1 MILIVTIPDGSGE
14 RDIEIARGLKLV
26 AKADRKLAAFHQPWL
41 EARLEVRVRPK
52 NGQPYRKVYW
62 RKLRRG
68 LWTST
73 RRWARFPRQSD
84 LPQFEESVELFTTWL
99 QGLGAS
105 VSKRPEEFKDPWPGH
120 EPPGT
125 EDHPP
130 NDRLFRS
137 YLRETEFLGMERG
150 RQGLKAALALIYRE
164 GIFVGRM
171 EKAAD
176 PAYRKVARAL
186 REAELD
192 RELFRREHFE
202 MTNALRAKEGQK
214 PFTPAEWEH
223 FVRAEIA
230 TRTSETLHFAEVAA
244 SYPQRRRDAIEQA
257 RQEGDGKPQGR
268 PTKHGRK
275 MRCRSGS

>member
-26 AKADRKLAAFHQPWL
+26 AKADRKLAAFLQPWL

-105 VSKRPEEFKDPWPGH
+105 VSKLPGELKEPWPGH
-120 EPPGT
+120 EPPVA
-125 EDHPP
+125 EDHLPG
-130 NDRLFRS
+130 DKLFRR
-137 YLRETEFLGMERG
+137 YVHREGAFLGMERV
-150 RQGLKAALALIYRE
+150 RVGLKAAVALIYRE

-171 EKAAD
+171 EKTAD

-192 RELFRREHFE
+192 LENFRREHFE
-202 MTNALRAKEGQK
+202 MTNALRAKEGLP
-214 PFTPAEWEH
+214 PFTREAWER
-223 FVRAEIA
+223 FVRDEAVARTHEMTHLNAVAE
-230 TRTSETLHFAEVAA
+230 
-244 SYPQRRRDAIEQA
+244 SYPRRRREAAEQE
-257 RQEGDGKPQGR
+257 RQEGDGKPRGR
-268 PTKHGRK
+268 PATHGSKKR
-275 MRCRSGS
+275 